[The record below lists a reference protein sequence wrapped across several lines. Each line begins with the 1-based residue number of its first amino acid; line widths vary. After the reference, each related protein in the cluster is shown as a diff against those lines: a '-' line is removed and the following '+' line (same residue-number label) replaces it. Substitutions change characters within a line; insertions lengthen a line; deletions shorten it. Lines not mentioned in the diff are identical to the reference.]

1 MKRIRRIVAWVLAV
15 VLGVALVVGAAF
27 VVSPVPSI
35 MLFRNAFKEGHP
47 VEPPRFDEVR
57 RTVQVTRDQEY
68 PSSYRRHTF
77 DLYRPRRI
85 PAHAALPVIVWV
97 HGGGFI
103 AGDKSGLSTYATLMA
118 ARGYAVIAMNY
129 DYAPTGTYPTPVVQL
144 GQMVSHVASIAQ
156 RERLDPD
163 RIVVGGDSAGAQ
175 IAAQF
180 AAVQTTPGY
189 AESSG
194 IERIAMRAPLAGALL
209 FCGPYDFTRFTDAN
223 APWIQRWFMNTIGWG
238 YLGTRD
244 WASSPQM
251 RQASVV
257 RHVSDRFPK
266 AYVVD
271 GNAFS
276 FPDQGR
282 ALVSALRSDGVGVTS
297 SFFPGNPEL
306 PHEFQFD
313 FAHPE
318 SAQVWSATQAFLA
331 SVAPTPTPATA
342 GQ

>member
-1 MKRIRRIVAWVLAV
+1 
-15 VLGVALVVGAAF
+15 
-27 VVSPVPSI
+27 
-35 MLFRNAFKEGHP
+35 
-47 VEPPRFDEVR
+47 
-57 RTVQVTRDQEY
+57 
-68 PSSYRRHTF
+68 
-77 DLYRPRRI
+77 
-85 PAHAALPVIVWV
+85 
-97 HGGGFI
+97 
-103 AGDKSGLSTYATLMA
+103 MA

-144 GQMVSHVASIAQ
+144 GQMVSHVAAITQ

>member
-144 GQMVSHVASIAQ
+144 GQMVSHVAAIAQ

-223 APWIQRWFMNTIGWG
+223 APWIQRWFMTTIGWG
-238 YLGTRD
+238 LLGTRD

-257 RHVSDRFPK
+257 
-266 AYVVD
+266 
-271 GNAFS
+271 
-276 FPDQGR
+276 
-282 ALVSALRSDGVGVTS
+282 
-297 SFFPGNPEL
+297 
-306 PHEFQFD
+306 
-313 FAHPE
+313 
-318 SAQVWSATQAFLA
+318 
-331 SVAPTPTPATA
+331 
-342 GQ
+342 